1 MLYIHRRIT
10 YFLPR
15 LVLDTQL
22 VFETRLIRGN
32 MIYNVNYSEWWDAC
46 AKIYMA
52 ITPIIAP

>member
-32 MIYNVNYSEWWDAC
+32 IYNVNYSEWWDAC